1 LPEDLSTEDLRW
13 PWPAFRLFIPR
24 GLCSTP
30 YKGGTMDA
38 DYLDL
43 TFICANDPDA
53 CLPKELAQDLFPGL
67 AKCGYKVKNG
77 LLQSCADQKWDSA
90 LGSITTNYLKPGSG
104 VEILQWAVPWHNQ
117 KLRDIVKESPR
128 SDDFNTALTSK
139 VRALAFNT
147 LLYLSQKPVIHRV
160 EDVVRRGRQEGKN
173 FKPGLSRARF
183 VSEMNERT
191 QYPPPREKHEPTG
204 RHQAPHWVRGM
215 WRNQP
220 YGPRHSIR
228 KLIWIMPYRTG
239 IHQSSEEV

>member
-1 LPEDLSTEDLRW
+1 
-13 PWPAFRLFIPR
+13 
-24 GLCSTP
+24 
-30 YKGGTMDA
+30 MDA